1 VSLPKFNYLGSLKML
16 RLFIILVSV
25 FAFSKVAVAA
35 EADMN
40 KKPVTEVTKEA
51 TDKDATTDKDT
62 TTDKDAMTDAAEDK
76 AAEAKKTK

>member
-1 VSLPKFNYLGSLKML
+1 ML

-35 EADMN
+35 AEADMN

-51 TDKDATTDKDT
+51 TDKEA
-62 TTDKDAMTDAAEDK
+62 TDKDAMTDAAAEDK

>member
-1 VSLPKFNYLGSLKML
+1 ML

-35 EADMN
+35 ADADMN

-51 TDKDATTDKDT
+51 
-62 TTDKDAMTDAAEDK
+62 TDKDAMTDAAEDK

>member
-1 VSLPKFNYLGSLKML
+1 ML

-51 TDKDATTDKDT
+51 TDKDA
-62 TTDKDAMTDAAEDK
+62 MTDAAEDK

>member
-1 VSLPKFNYLGSLKML
+1 ML

-51 TDKDATTDKDT
+51 TDKDAM
-62 TTDKDAMTDAAEDK
+62 TDKDATTDAAEDK